1 MATGRATYGIDAPV
15 VVRRLAIAG
24 TVLILVGLF
33 VPGFLRASNPD
44 LAALVTRIGIAWGSG
59 FLLGALV
66 MLWSSLF
73 GKFIVR
79 DRLLNAVALKG
90 DERVLDVGCGRGQV
104 LIGAA
109 KRLTTGR
116 AIGLDLWSANDLSGN
131 SASETLTNAVIE
143 GVSDRVGV
151 ETGDMCAMPFGDK
164 LFDVVLSMTAI
175 HNVPAANRDKALLEI
190 ARVLKPGGRVAIF
203 DIAHTGRY
211 AKLLRGQG
219 FEVRRSWPVPLWFSL
234 GGRCLYGRKKG

>member
-1 MATGRATYGIDAPV
+1 MASGRATYGIDAPV

-24 TVLILVGLF
+24 VLLLLVGVF
-33 VPGFLRASNPD
+33 APGFIQAADPD
-44 LAALVTRIGIAWGSG
+44 LATMVRRIGIAWGSG

-66 MLWSSLF
+66 MLWSSFF
-73 GKFIVR
+73 GKYMVR
-79 DRLLNAVALKG
+79 DRLLNAVALTG
-90 DERVLDVGCGRGQV
+90 GERVLDVGCGRGLV

-116 AIGLDLWSANDLSGN
+116 AVGLDLWSATDLSGN
-131 SASETLTNAVIE
+131 SASDTLTNAVIE

-164 LFDVVLSMTAI
+164 AFDVVLSMTAI
-175 HNVPAANRDKALLEI
+175 HNVPGTNRDKALLEI

-219 FEVRRSWPVPLWFSL
+219 LEVRRSWPVPLWFSV